1 MRNTF
6 VRVLCCVLP
15 LLLVAGFVRAEEAT
29 IVVNAQV
36 LSVNGT
42 DQVPAG
48 LFGVHNLPL
57 TEDVVKD
64 WGIESVRFI
73 NQHPDGKNAVI
84 GGQYSEIIP
93 YSHPRTTALPEGLKM
108 VVQCLWDR
116 YQPALCITRAD
127 WKDYLAGLGK
137 AYGEDARQTGQQQ
150 NLEFWNEPYL
160 NWATRPAVNYD
171 GKYYDLSQA
180 AAEQPMKV
188 LATGEIIPN
197 LVWDHPVF
205 YALNMQDKKVD
216 YVASSF
222 IPRDSKPGE
231 TVTLLRGEGQAT
243 LVDGKEFTLVHRG
256 TRIACLR
263 WSGKDLTQKYY
274 WSGTVNRQFYI
285 DMFQAFGASLKQAN
299 PDVRLGAG
307 WGLNMF
313 DQSWDCW
320 NLLYRPTIDA
330 THEYLDALYEHH
342 YGGDTRVVAAS
353 YEMAYDYDLA
363 HYGKRIQLWNTEA
376 GGYIDPEQPGVV
388 KPAAEGD
395 ALKRAKG
402 ALSYFLRD
410 VIYLVDFCPDKAV
423 MRAAHQPQDNGG
435 DEFAFKLL
443 KTLRGKLLETSSS
456 SPNVWSVASLNGQC
470 LTLAVFNDQNAPATL
485 HLQINPPPGM
495 AFSSLVRREIGPA
508 SRPVVKNGQQT
519 QEPWLA
525 IQETAL
531 PPGEKVPDQVCP
543 PKSALVF
550 VGTLN
555 GSAPDLPVESWD
567 QFASG
572 DVLLNATAEQPA
584 ALKIEIPDQAWQGA
598 KGARLRL
605 VLSESP
611 SGLQVK
617 LNGANLKLSPGA
629 PWIMDF
635 PVDPSLLKTDNLLT
649 VSAPAGKSALVA
661 AASLYLQKP

>member
-1 MRNTF
+1 M
-6 VRVLCCVLP
+6 LP
-15 LLLVAGFVRAEEAT
+15 WLVAPVLLPAEEAT
-29 IVVNAQV
+29 ITVNPRV
-36 LSVNGT
+36 LNINGT
-42 DQVPAG
+42 DEVPVG

-57 TEDVVKD
+57 TEDIVQD

-73 NQHPDGKNAVI
+73 NQHPDGQNALI
-84 GGQYSEIIP
+84 GGQYVEKGANGYKKP
-93 YSHPRTTALPEGLKM
+93 TALPESLKR

-116 YQPALCITRAD
+116 YQPAFCITRAD

-137 AYGEDARQTGQQQ
+137 AYGEDAKKIGQPQY
-150 NLEFWNEPYL
+150 LEFWNEPYL

-171 GKYYDLSQA
+171 GFYYDLSQA
-180 AAEQPMKV
+180 SVGGPMKV
-188 LATGEIIPN
+188 LTTGETIPN

-205 YALNMQDKKVD
+205 YALNIQDKKVD

-222 IPRDSKPGE
+222 IPRETKPGE
-231 TVTLLRGEGQAT
+231 TVQLLRGEGPAT
-243 LVDGKEFTLVHRG
+243 LEDGKEFTLLHRG

-285 DMFQAFGASLKQAN
+285 EMFQSFGSSLKEAN
-299 PDVRLGAG
+299 PEVKLAAG

-330 THEYLDALYEHH
+330 THEWLDALYEHH
-342 YGGDTRVVAAS
+342 YGGDTRLVAAS
-353 YEMAYDYDLA
+353 YEMAYDYVLA
-363 HYGKRIQLWNTEA
+363 TYGKRVQLWNTEA
-376 GGYIDPEQPGVV
+376 GGYIDPEQTGVV

-395 ALKRAKG
+395 ALNRAKG

-410 VIYLVDFCPDKAV
+410 VIYLVDYCPDKAV
-423 MRAAHQPQDNGG
+423 MRATHQPQDNGG

-443 KTLRGKLLETSSS
+443 KPLRGKLLETASS
-456 SPNVWSVASLNGQC
+456 SPQVWSVASLEGQRE
-470 LTLAVFNDQNAPATL
+470 TLAVFNDSNVPATL
-485 HLQINPPPGM
+485 HLQINPPPGTT
-495 AFSSLVRREIGPA
+495 FSSLVRREIGPG
-508 SRPVVKNGQQT
+508 SRTVNTNGQQT
-519 QEPWLA
+519 QQPWLA
-525 IQETAL
+525 IQETNL
-531 PPGEKVPDQVCP
+531 PLGQVTPDQVCP

-555 GSAPDLPVESWD
+555 GLAPELSVQRWD
-567 QFASG
+567 QYASG

-584 ALKIEIPDQAWQGA
+584 VLKIEMPEQALQGA

-605 VLSESP
+605 VLSENP
-611 SGLQVK
+611 ADLQVK
-617 LNGANLKLSPGA
+617 INGASLKLCPGA

-635 PVDPSLLKTDNLLT
+635 PVDPGLLKTENVLS
-649 VSAPAGKSALVA
+649 VSPSDAKPVFVA
-661 AASLYLQKP
+661 TASIYVQKP

>member
-1 MRNTF
+1 
-6 VRVLCCVLP
+6 
-15 LLLVAGFVRAEEAT
+15 LLAATGWLRAEDAT
-29 IVVNAQV
+29 ITVNAQV
-36 LSVNGT
+36 VRVNGA
-42 DQVPAG
+42 DEVPAG
-48 LFGVHNLPL
+48 LFGVHNLSL
-57 TEDVVKD
+57 SDDVVKD

-84 GGQYSEIIP
+84 GSTHIESAPGGFKK
-93 YSHPRTTALPEGLKM
+93 TTVLPADLKM
-108 VVQCLWDR
+108 AVQCLWDR

-127 WKDYLAGLGK
+127 WKDYLTGLGK
-137 AYGEDARQTGQQQ
+137 AYGDDAKATGQQQ
-150 NLEFWNEPYL
+150 YLEFWNEPYL
-160 NWATRPAVNYD
+160 NWGTRPAVNYD
-171 GKYYDLSQA
+171 GMYYNLSEA
-180 AAEQPMKV
+180 AADAPMKV
-188 LATGEIIPN
+188 LATGETIPN

-243 LVDGKEFTLVHRG
+243 LEDGKEFTLVHRG
-256 TRIACLR
+256 TRIAALR

-285 DMFQAFGASLKQAN
+285 DMFQVFGTSLKQAD
-299 PDVRLGAG
+299 PDVKLAAG
-307 WGLNMF
+307 WGINMF

-330 THEYLDALYEHH
+330 THDWLDALYEHH

-353 YEMAYDYDLA
+353 YEMAYDYALA

-395 ALKRAKG
+395 ALNKAKG
-402 ALSYFLRD
+402 ALTYFLRD

-423 MRAAHQPQDNGG
+423 LRATHQPQDNGG

-443 KTLRGKLLETSSS
+443 KTLRGKLLETDSS
-456 SPNVWSVASLNGQC
+456 SPHVWSVASLKGSC
-470 LTLAVFNDQNAPATL
+470 LTLAVFNDDNAPATL
-485 HLQINPPPGM
+485 HVQINPPSGM
-495 AFSSLVRREIGPA
+495 VFGSLVRREIGPG
-508 SRPVVKNGQQT
+508 SRSALKDGQQT

-531 PPGEKVPDQVCP
+531 PPGDKVPDQVCP

-555 GSAPDLPVESWD
+555 GVTPDLPVQSWD

-584 ALKIEIPDQAWQGA
+584 VLKIPIPDQALPGA
-598 KGARLRL
+598 KAARLRL
-605 VLSESP
+605 VLSQSP
-611 SGLQVK
+611 ADLDVK
-617 LNGANLKLSPGA
+617 INGASLKLSPGA
-629 PWIMDF
+629 PWIVDV
-635 PVDPSLLKTDNLLT
+635 PVDPSLLKTDNVLT
-649 VSAPAGKSALVA
+649 VSAPEGKSALVA
-661 AASLYLQKP
+661 AASLYVQKP